1 MPEATT
7 LKKTDFASPNTIN
20 MGRTQ
25 MWVGLLAHFPSACW
39 NFVWLKLNSLY
50 CWEFIFAPALVL
62 HYSAVVNN
70 ARKYCFLGVI
80 YPLWLL
86 KSFLLLFHK
95 DPWASGR
102 GGVIQTTAFRLRI
115 FQFFLF
121 SAPWPAVDL
130 YINWNGLQTKGLRDS
145 LIYRCDEKSLGQLGL
160 GAVEGVE
167 QKLLQSMRVTLVK
180 TPSNRGLGVWIGHCL

>member
-1 MPEATT
+1 MINMPEATT
-7 LKKTDFASPNTIN
+7 LKKTDFAYQHYQYGQNSD
-20 MGRTQ
+20 
-25 MWVGLLAHFPSACW
+25 VGGTSRSPSACW

-115 FQFFLF
+115 FQFFCSLHLDRLWI
-121 SAPWPAVDL
+121 SILIEMD
-130 YINWNGLQTKGLRDS
+130 YKQKGLEIHWS
-145 LIYRCDEKSLGQLGL
+145 I
-160 GAVEGVE
+160 GV
-167 QKLLQSMRVTLVK
+167 MR
-180 TPSNRGLGVWIGHCL
+180 SH